1 MFEHMN
7 SLMAAA
13 VVVLPAAVLASAAW
27 RRDIA
32 AVAVAVRSSKPATG
46 FRPAV
51 DATYGTPQSR
61 GSSG

>member
-32 AVAVAVRSSKPATG
+32 AVAVRSSKPATG